1 MNFTPADNQKMS
13 ETPISPSRP
22 PDSYRHGNLRNAA
35 LDEAAA
41 LVAQRGGA
49 DFSLREVAQRLGVRH
64 AALYRHYA
72 SREALISTLAARGFS
87 TMKQRFE
94 VAKSLAKGDAEACLV
109 GLKDAYVAMAREEPG
124 AYRVM
129 FSSITLPDAER
140 SAAAE
145 ACFGM
150 LVSAFAAAQA
160 ARLARADIESRQ
172 LAAVN
177 WAALHGLAMLLI
189 DRRLEDQE
197 ALMTAFASALEE
209 GWRLKPR
216 P

>member
-1 MNFTPADNQKMS
+1 MNFTPAYNQKMS
-13 ETPISPSRP
+13 ETPIPPSRP
-22 PDSYRHGNLRNAA
+22 PDRYRHGNLRNAA

-49 DFSLREVAQRLGVRH
+49 DFSLREIAERLGVRH

-87 TMKQRFE
+87 TMQQRFE
-94 VAKSLAKGDAEACLV
+94 AATSLATGDAEACLA

-129 FSSITLPDAER
+129 FSNITLPDPDR

-145 ACFGM
+145 ACFDM

-160 ARLARADIESRQ
+160 AGLARADIATRH
-172 LAAVN
+172 LASVN

-189 DRRLEDQE
+189 DRRLEDQD
-197 ALMTAFASALEE
+197 ALMAAFASVLEA
-209 GWRLKPR
+209 GWMLKPR

>member
-1 MNFTPADNQKMS
+1 MNTS
-13 ETPISPSRP
+13 TRP

-49 DFSLREVAQRLGVRH
+49 DFSLREIAERLGVRH

-72 SREALISTLAARGFS
+72 SREALVSTLATRGFAQ
-87 TMKQRFE
+87 MKQRFE
-94 VAKSLAKGDAEACLV
+94 AAQSEAGGDAGACLA

-129 FSSITLPDAER
+129 FANLSLPDPER
-140 SAAAE
+140 GAAAE
-145 ACFGM
+145 ACFTI
-150 LVSAFAAAQA
+150 LVSGFAAAQA
-160 ARLARADIESRQ
+160 AGLARPDIDARQ

-189 DRRLEDQE
+189 DHRLDDRET
-197 ALMTAFASALEE
+197 LMAAFTSVLES
-209 GWRLKPR
+209 GWRLRPR